1 MRRGPAP
8 PAAGGGAQGRAGG
21 GGWRRRAGAAP
32 PRRSSKG
39 PAAPPGLR
47 RAALPDL
54 RGRGCGCLPAS
65 PPPPPAFSSPPLRAA
80 AESLAASPFPPRRH
94 GEPARQPRAGRPRPA
109 RPLLSSASV
118 ARGGESLPGRVRWG
132 RPGLLAP
139 SGGEAAAGARC
150 GERRPPGCCFR
161 AGAGG
166 RGDSP
171 RCPKP
176 GVSRAGELAEGGGC
190 PAGRQLWVRPLG
202 SGRRGAEAWYRRVP
216 SLSPVGLSLPFPSP
230 LDSVPGGTETGAGV
244 RRECGTVR

>member
-21 GGWRRRAGAAP
+21 GGWRRRAGAAL

-139 SGGEAAAGARC
+139 SGGEAAAGARR

-161 AGAGG
+161 AGGGAAVTPRAARSRGSPG
-166 RGDSP
+166 RGSWLREAAVP
-171 RCPKP
+171 PAASCGLGRWARGGAELKRGT
-176 GVSRAGELAEGGGC
+176 GVSPPCPRWGSPPLFPHPWTRCRAG
-190 PAGRQLWVRPLG
+190 R
-202 SGRRGAEAWYRRVP
+202 RRG
-216 SLSPVGLSLPFPSP
+216 
-230 LDSVPGGTETGAGV
+230 PG
-244 RRECGTVR
+244 